1 MKKQGPKR
9 KTREA
14 KKEKQST
21 KEQIPKLDPKTAQDI
36 LDRIFEACDWEK
48 SQQTVEELER
58 KGRYLKKAMSTP
70 KKGQK
75 LQKSRSVSRH
85 RR

>member
-58 KGRYLKKAMSTP
+58 KGRYLKKE
-70 KKGQK
+70 KGCGRK
-75 LQKSRSVSRH
+75 H
-85 RR
+85 E